1 MLATLSASIPAGLGY
16 EVILVDDFST
26 DGTRAWL
33 AALSEP
39 HFHVILNP
47 SNLGFART
55 NNAGVRQ
62 AAGQILGLLNNDLIF
77 EPGWLEPMLAVLES
91 PVLNAGCVGNVQYRV
106 ADGALDHAGV
116 RLSCTGQFE
125 HIQSLPE
132 GGPGYARVL
141 AVTGAC
147 LLIRKPHPPS
157 CEPEPQPGDAAK

>member
-1 MLATLSASIPAGLGY
+1 MPRRRRCWQRLRRR
-16 EVILVDDFST
+16 F
-26 DGTRAWL
+26 RR
-33 AALSEP
+33 
-39 HFHVILNP
+39 
-47 SNLGFART
+47 GFAKT

-62 AAGQILGLLNNDLIF
+62 AAGQILGLLNNDLLF

-125 HIQSLPE
+125 HIQRLPE
-132 GGPGYARVL
+132 IGPGYARVL

-147 LLIRKPHPPS
+147 LLMRKADFERAGGFDEVFVNG
-157 CEPEPQPGDAAK
+157 CEDVDLCSQCQQCTDKHLAVPLPL